1 MKKVVL
7 ITGAS
12 SKIGEAISRELI
24 KDYEVILHYNTNEN
38 RITTLK
44 EELEKKTKEELIS
57 IVIQM
62 QVDIQEERDEI
73 YRRRLLDTF

>member
-1 MKKVVL
+1 MW
-7 ITGAS
+7 T
-12 SKIGEAISRELI
+12 
-24 KDYEVILHYNTNEN
+24 
-38 RITTLK
+38 K

-62 QVDIQEERDEI
+62 QIDIQEERGEI

>member
-1 MKKVVL
+1 MW
-7 ITGAS
+7 T
-12 SKIGEAISRELI
+12 
-24 KDYEVILHYNTNEN
+24 
-38 RITTLK
+38 K

-73 YRRRLLDTF
+73 YRRHLSDTLWG

>member
-1 MKKVVL
+1 MW
-7 ITGAS
+7 T
-12 SKIGEAISRELI
+12 
-24 KDYEVILHYNTNEN
+24 
-38 RITTLK
+38 K